1 MKNQVL
7 ALPEVRDYF
16 SELIR
21 VLYEKDYFSFES
33 DAIAYVTDLFSDIEQ
48 NLPTKPRKPAP
59 SYFERYGKDMFYT
72 SFKKN
77 KHTEWFVFFNIYT
90 DSLLDIRTFLIRY
103 VSNNHVIARYFEF

>member
-33 DAIAYVTDLFSDIEQ
+33 DANAYVTDLFSDIEQ

-59 SYFERYGKDMFYT
+59 SYFERKDTGRICFT
-72 SFKKN
+72 HPLK
-77 KHTEWFVFFNIYT
+77 
-90 DSLLDIRTFLIRY
+90 RTNTHNGLCFSTFIQ
-103 VSNNHVIARYFEF
+103 IAF

>member
-48 NLPTKPRKPAP
+48 NLPTKTRKPVP

-77 KHTEWFVFFNIYT
+77 KHTQWFVFFNIYT

>member
-59 SYFERYGKDMFYT
+59 FYFERYGKDMST
-72 SFKKN
+72 HPLK
-77 KHTEWFVFFNIYT
+77 
-90 DSLLDIRTFLIRY
+90 RTNTHNGLCFSTFIQ
-103 VSNNHVIARYFEF
+103 IAF